1 MRENAPELHHACRA
15 LLPGY
20 GATRSETER
29 IGVLTHACLRA
40 PLPERNGGPV
50 PKAAAALDEG
60 APGAFI
66 VSDVQQPS
74 DVLCAL
80 WLARRSGLFSP
91 PYAPPP
97 GTGRA
102 STVEL
107 VPEFGRGRALERA
120 TETMGL
126 LYGNAAYAEQLRARG
141 HRQKVMVTER
151 DVSARE
157 RLARQAAVRAIDL
170 HVSEAR

>member
-1 MRENAPELHHACRA
+1 MRQDAPELHDACRA

-29 IGVLTHACLRA
+29 IGLLTHACLRA
-40 PLPERNGGPV
+40 PLPERNGRPV
-50 PKAAAALDEG
+50 PKAAAALDEV
-60 APGAFI
+60 APGTFI

-74 DVLCAL
+74 DILCAL

-102 STVEL
+102 SAVEL
-107 VPEFGRGRALERA
+107 VPRFGRGRALERA
-120 TETMGL
+120 PETMGL

-141 HRQKVMVTER
+141 HRQEVMVTAH
-151 DVSARE
+151 DPGACG
-157 RLARQAAVRAIDL
+157 RLARQAAARAIDL
-170 HVSEAR
+170 RVSEAL